1 MASNAIKWQQA
12 DKNQPKAD
20 QSNLFIQKL
29 HENGLMKKSRNTS
42 RPAYSLHLKRSA
54 STRDTS
60 FKQMEFGK
68 TNVGKTNKVIM
79 MVGVSG
85 AGKSTLINSMIN
97 HILGVKWTDKV
108 RVNLFE
114 ENTNKS
120 AAHSQTSEINVYKIN
135 HIEGFNIP
143 FSLTVIDTPG
153 FGHTGG
159 REEDAKI
166 SQQIKDCFTSKWGI
180 KHIDAIAFVVKASD
194 IRLTPEQRYVFDSI
208 LSIFGQNIKQ
218 NIVFCFTFSELR
230 GKPKVL
236 QTLTDASIPCA
247 LDADG
252 KPIYFKFN
260 NSDISPADDEDD
272 GEGFPEEKSHW
283 EMRRESLEKRF
294 EFLQHADT
302 KSLTLTREVLKER
315 EALENALQGLIPKIE
330 EAVVKADLLERNKIY
345 LEEHK

>member
-1 MASNAIKWQQA
+1 
-12 DKNQPKAD
+12 
-20 QSNLFIQKL
+20 
-29 HENGLMKKSRNTS
+29 MKKSRNTS
-42 RPAYSLHLKRSA
+42 HPAYSLHLKRSA

-68 TNVGKTNKVIM
+68 TNFGKTNKVIM

-120 AAHSQTSEINVYKIN
+120 A
-135 HIEGFNIP
+135 GFNIP

-283 EMRRESLEKRF
+283 EMRRESLEKLF

-315 EALENALQGLIPKIE
+315 EALENAEFSVHLMVNILCQKLTNRKSPILLIRISK
-330 EAVVKADLLERNKIY
+330 
-345 LEEHK
+345 